1 MDYLA
6 NPHILLKNRDRFCDC
21 ISYWNDYALPLLEE
35 CFILSVK
42 RNYNQMVDIFS
53 LIEKSFSYSYNEATP
68 NRYERMNLC
77 RLILPDQ
84 VSSVRLE
91 ETPYEVQR
99 TIIRYAFVEPLTDA

>member
-1 MDYLA
+1 MA
-6 NPHILLKNRDRFCDC
+6 
-21 ISYWNDYALPLLEE
+21 
-35 CFILSVK
+35 
-42 RNYNQMVDIFS
+42 DIFP
-53 LIEKSFSYSYNEATP
+53 LIEKSFSYSYNEAAP